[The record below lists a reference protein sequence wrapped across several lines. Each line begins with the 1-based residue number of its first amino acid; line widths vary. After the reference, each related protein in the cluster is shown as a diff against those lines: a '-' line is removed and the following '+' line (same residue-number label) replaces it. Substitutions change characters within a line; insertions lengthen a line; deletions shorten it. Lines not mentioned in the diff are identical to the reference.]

1 MTEGTFS
8 RNMLTLALLLAAL
21 GAQAAV
27 DPKDAKE
34 GTAKAA
40 AKSIIEQC
48 SEFPSG
54 HPYSCEKL
62 ASMDLIKAC
71 NQFPPEHPKG
81 CRALA
86 AMDVIKA
93 CNEFPPDHP
102 KGCRA
107 LLTFVPKCPPGTLP
121 GVGCKHQL
129 VQAEPG
135 LLRNGE
141 GELPSIASFGAVKTA
156 AVSLTGQ

>member
-1 MTEGTFS
+1 MKEGT
-8 RNMLTLALLLAAL
+8 LTRSLLTMALLLTAL

-27 DPKDAKE
+27 DPKEAS
-34 GTAKAA
+34 GRVV

-54 HPYSCEKL
+54 HPYSCENL
-62 ASMDLIKAC
+62 AAMDMIKAC
-71 NQFPPEHPKG
+71 NEFPADHPKG

-93 CNEFPPDHP
+93 CNQFPPDHP

-107 LLTFVPKCPPGTLP
+107 LLSFVPKCPPGTVP
-121 GVGCKHQL
+121 GIDCKHQL

-135 LLRNGE
+135 LFRNRE
-141 GELPSIASFGAVKTA
+141 GELTSIASFGAVRTA
-156 AVSLTGQ
+156 AVSLPGQ